1 MEEEIAQ
8 DQAIEIAYR
17 TGYGQALK
25 DLGLS
30 ESDMEK
36 ILKWRLQIKKD
47 NWRFRLEK
55 IKDF

>member
-36 ILKWRLQIKKD
+36 ILK
-47 NWRFRLEK
+47 
-55 IKDF
+55 